1 MKGTIAAA
9 LALAA
14 SVAAS
19 GSDLSSPTARL
30 GWQARAPVT
39 ARDLLGGRLR
49 LRGAAPMPVA
59 AAAPAT
65 REFRFRD
72 LVFTV
77 PAAWRVQR
85 ADSLPFRT
93 ERVSVTG
100 LPSGPRLTFSD
111 SVQFVR
117 DGSVMVGGA
126 GAPVGNGLSMQR
138 FEMPNPLTRAV
149 VYVFPEAGV
158 SISAQ
163 VRTDDD
169 ARAADAVAQSAR
181 RALPPPAPAR
191 G

>member
-1 MKGTIAAA
+1 
-9 LALAA
+9 
-14 SVAAS
+14 
-19 GSDLSSPTARL
+19 
-30 GWQARAPVT
+30 
-39 ARDLLGGRLR
+39 R
-49 LRGAAPMPVA
+49 LRGAAGSRLKEVA
-59 AAAPAT
+59 APAAAT

-93 ERVSVTG
+93 ERVSVAG
-100 LPSGPRLTFSD
+100 FPSGPRLTFSD
-111 SVQFVR
+111 SVQFIR

-126 GAPVGNGLSMQR
+126 GAPMASGLSMQR

-149 VYVFPEAGV
+149 IYVFPEAGV

-163 VRTDDD
+163 VRTDDE

-181 RALPPPAPAR
+181 RALPQPAPAR